1 MAAAGEHR
9 DHRSHHGLYHDFH
22 SERLLRADR
31 ESRDRSYGIRDR
43 RVGVRFRIGVAAP
56 AILRALS
63 RISHYDRP
71 ERSFHQEDCLSE
83 YHQYR
88 RSGQRARRIAVTDRN
103 QPRPTTFIYAAH
115 SISSGVLRSRE
126 AAIVALCPV
135 CRYYNSR
142 TGLRRIHGDGLVDST
157 LSAAGL
163 ILSSMEHII
172 RQYSLEAGALEAQ
185 YIEEYFTEFRGK
197 KTAEE
202 IIDRLKDREHLIL
215 VSMAPSNDDGTLSPV
230 AYKIGHELR
239 SQETN
244 IQLSDLVSQLREV
257 VDFSN
262 RKIFYSWIGGTRQ
275 EWRGQ
280 GRYRA
285 LTEQQEDW
293 AHAHGYHELV
303 VKTKNRF
310 YPMRATLDHLNFD
323 VIKFQRHLRDNRES
337 KVYLSKKIAAEVL
350 NQHRTTRSVV
360 EAA

>member
-1 MAAAGEHR
+1 
-9 DHRSHHGLYHDFH
+9 L
-22 SERLLRADR
+22 
-31 ESRDRSYGIRDR
+31 
-43 RVGVRFRIGVAAP
+43 
-56 AILRALS
+56 
-63 RISHYDRP
+63 
-71 ERSFHQEDCLSE
+71 
-83 YHQYR
+83 
-88 RSGQRARRIAVTDRN
+88 N
-103 QPRPTTFIYAAH
+103 PR
-115 SISSGVLRSRE
+115 
-126 AAIVALCPV
+126 
-135 CRYYNSR
+135 
-142 TGLRRIHGDGLVDST
+142 DGLVDST

-163 ILSSMEHII
+163 IVSSMEHII

-185 YIEEYFTEFRGK
+185 YIEEYFTEFRQK

-215 VSMAPSNDDGTLSPV
+215 VSMAPSDDDGTLTPV

-244 IQLSDLVSQLREV
+244 IKLSDLVSQLREV

-275 EWRGQ
+275 EWRCQ

-285 LTEQQEDW
+285 LTEQQEEW
-293 AHAHGYHELV
+293 VHAHGYHELV